1 MLNYKSYRAFKTWQL
16 FFYGNSGRGIVYSVI
31 TYKFNIRIDIKRSN
45 DPRIGLNTAVRYEK
59 EISPIGFY
67 HSYHATFSM

>member
-45 DPRIGLNTAVRYEK
+45 DPALA
-59 EISPIGFY
+59 
-67 HSYHATFSM
+67 